1 MASLVLSRQV
11 SKQLTY
17 VAKQLLRYNVA
28 RSCHRAC
35 LQTSELYRILAI
47 ENQHFCHSL
56 CWVKANKH
64 TEATGPVMLTCASF
78 KHYEKKKKK
87 RKLDSYSSYYYQWF
101 HQSLQWQ
108 DDC

>member
-1 MASLVLSRQV
+1 MASRVLSRQV
-11 SKQLTY
+11 NSKLTY
-17 VAKQLLRYNVA
+17 VAKQLLRYVA

-35 LQTSELYRILAI
+35 LQTLELYRILAI

-78 KHYEKKKKK
+78 GHYEKEN
-87 RKLDSYSSYYYQWF
+87 
-101 HQSLQWQ
+101 
-108 DDC
+108 